1 MMSAPP
7 GYTLGTILH
16 NGDRT
21 LVYRSIRE
29 CDQKTVI
36 IKTLKTDFPTI
47 EQTARLKQ
55 EYQILR
61 DLPLEGV
68 IKPYKLKQIL

>member
-29 CDQKTVI
+29 CDQKTVV
-36 IKTLKTDFPTI
+36 IKTLKAEFPTV
-47 EQTARLKQ
+47 EETARLKQ
-55 EYQILR
+55 
-61 DLPLEGV
+61 
-68 IKPYKLKQIL
+68 